1 MRNGRIILI
10 TAIAA
15 AGLSFSC
22 AGGLLPGTEAAP
34 PSSNNTPAPAPVVV
48 NGVRTSYADVVEK
61 TSPAVV
67 QIRMEKKQAADTGSM
82 QMPFGDD
89 FFRQFGQ
96 PAPNRGPRIERGAGS
111 GVIVNSNG
119 TILTNNHVVDGAEK
133 ITVYTSDNKTYEAKV
148 IGTDAPSDLAVIKIE
163 AENLPFLTLG
173 NSDEVRVGDIVL
185 AIGNPLDIGETVT
198 AGIISAKG
206 RRTGL
211 SDGSFEDFLQT
222 DAPINRGNSGGALVN
237 LNGELIGINSQILS
251 PGGSM
256 GGNIGIGF
264 SIPSNMAKSVM
275 EQLLKDGKV
284 HRGMLGVTIQNITD
298 DTAKALELGTT
309 EGVLISGVKASS
321 AADKAGL
328 KRGDVITA
336 INGEKIE
343 DTNALR
349 NKVAGAQPGTEIKL
363 AINRGGSSMDITATL
378 DEFETPAT
386 DKNDPNS
393 PTEGPANDSSGK
405 LGVVLSPVTPQIQ
418 KQLGLDSTD
427 GLVVTDVDPS
437 GPAASAGIGRG
448 DVLLE
453 INRKPITSAADVKN
467 ALADSKDKPV
477 LLLVSRRG
485 QTIYLTIRPQ

>member
-1 MRNGRIILI
+1 
-10 TAIAA
+10 
-15 AGLSFSC
+15 
-22 AGGLLPGTEAAP
+22 
-34 PSSNNTPAPAPVVV
+34 V

-133 ITVYTSDNKTYEAKV
+133 ITVYTSDNKTYDAKV

-222 DAPINRGNSGGALVN
+222 DAPINRGNSGGPTFDLAGNVIGVN
-237 LNGELIGINSQILS
+237 SAIFS
-251 PGGSM
+251 PT
-256 GGNIGIGF
+256 GGNVGIGF
-264 SIPSNMAKSVM
+264 AIPSNTASTIVQ
-275 EQLLKDGKV
+275 QLLRSGRV
-284 HRGMLGVTIQNITD
+284 TRGWIGVSIQPLDDDLAHAGQVMYVLVAVDEGRRCARCLLERLPLGVNLGRDRFARQPSQMRGGQQRAQAQENRPRPRKRSTRRR
-298 DTAKALELGTT
+298 ALGEVQMQTGHRVAGETRQRCGGRRPAWQVGQARERT
-309 EGVLISGVKASS
+309 NP
-321 AADKAGL
+321 AA
-328 KRGDVITA
+328 GDQVGDRRI
-336 INGEKIE
+336 
-343 DTNALR
+343 D
-349 NKVAGAQPGTEIKL
+349 AGAQAEVVGTQQQFSH
-363 AINRGGSSMDITATL
+363 RRCR
-378 DEFETPAT
+378 
-386 DKNDPNS
+386 
-393 PTEGPANDSSGK
+393 
-405 LGVVLSPVTPQIQ
+405 
-418 KQLGLDSTD
+418 
-427 GLVVTDVDPS
+427 
-437 GPAASAGIGRG
+437 PAAAPGPGLR
-448 DVLLE
+448 
-453 INRKPITSAADVKN
+453 RRCRRAA
-467 ALADSKDKPV
+467 A
-477 LLLVSRRG
+477 
-485 QTIYLTIRPQ
+485 

>member
-1 MRNGRIILI
+1 MRNQKILLL
-10 TAIAA
+10 TVIAA

-34 PSSNNTPAPAPVVV
+34 PSPNNTPSSAPVVV
-48 NGVRTSYADVVEK
+48 NGIRTSYADVVEK

-67 QIRMEKKQAADTGSM
+67 QIRMERKQATDTGPM
-82 QMPFGDD
+82 QLPFGDD

-96 PAPNRGPRIERGAGS
+96 PMPNRGPRIERGAGS

-119 TILTNNHVVDGAEK
+119 TILTNNHVIDGAEK
-133 ITVYTSDNKTYEAKV
+133 ITVFTSDNKTYEAKI

-284 HRGMLGVTIQNITD
+284 HRGMLGVTIQNITE

-309 EGVLISGVKASS
+309 EGVLISGVKAGS

-328 KRGDVITA
+328 KRGDVIKA

-349 NKVAGAQPGTEIKL
+349 NKVASAQPGTEIKL
-363 AINRGGSSMDITATL
+363 TIDRSGTAMDVNATL
-378 DEFETPAT
+378 DEFETPNA
-386 DKNDPNS
+386 DKNNPNS
-393 PTEGPANDSSGK
+393 PSDSPNSDGSGK
-405 LGVVLSPVTPQIQ
+405 LGLSLSPITPQIQ
-418 KQLGLDSTD
+418 KQLGLDSTE
-427 GLVVTDVDPS
+427 GLVVSDVDPS
-437 GPAASAGIGRG
+437 GPAAAAGITRG
-448 DVLLE
+448 DVILE
-453 INRKPITSAADVKN
+453 VNRKAISSAADVKS

-477 LLLVSRRG
+477 LLLVSRQG
-485 QTIYLTIRPQ
+485 QTIYLTVRAQ